1 MTRPL
6 LYVKNGCPWCVEAED
21 FLKEHGIA
29 YDRLDVLSNRK
40 AFQEMQE
47 LSGQTKAPTMDWDGE
62 VLADF
67 GAAELE
73 EFLRARKV
81 IR

>member
-6 LYVKNGCPWCVEAED
+6 LYVKNGCPWCIEAED
-21 FLKEHGIA
+21 FLKEHRIA
-29 YDRLDVLSNRK
+29 YDRLDVLSNRE

-67 GAAELE
+67 GATELE